1 MTCSI
6 RTVVCVAQE
15 LLSVLHKNCC
25 LCCTRTVVCVAQE
38 LLSVLHK
45 NCCPCCTVC
54 VAQELLCSTV
64 CVAQELLSVFHSL
77 CCTRTVVC
85 VPQSVLHRNCC
96 LCSTRTVVSVAEGV
110 EEAGQSCE
118 GTCLKAAREV
128 SGCRGNDRK
137 ELRRTALQCSH
148 ISSHHMTCIAWLHLH
163 ACLTML

>member
-25 LCCTRTVVCVAQE
+25 LCCTRTVVHVAQ
-38 LLSVLHK
+38 SVLHK
-45 NCCPCCTVC
+45 NC
-54 VAQELLCSTV
+54 
-64 CVAQELLSVFHSL
+64 
-77 CCTRTVVC
+77 C